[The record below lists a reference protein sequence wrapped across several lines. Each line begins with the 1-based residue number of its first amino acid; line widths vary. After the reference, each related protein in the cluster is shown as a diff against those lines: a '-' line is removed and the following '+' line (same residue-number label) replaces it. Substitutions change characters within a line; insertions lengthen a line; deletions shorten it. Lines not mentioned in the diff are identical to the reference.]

1 MSQWSDRLEL
11 YKDIG
16 NMELLGHHAL
26 LRSHSRIQ
34 HTYHYSAQ
42 ILGTMKV
49 ALKLALAALV
59 AVSCLAQEN
68 NAGKPTG
75 PAEGIPDDLKDP
87 EGPTHGITP
96 DMKVGDHTDFRFQ
109 LLS

>member
-1 MSQWSDRLEL
+1 MPCFVLTLESNTH
-11 YKDIG
+11 IIIP
-16 NMELLGHHAL
+16 H
-26 LRSHSRIQ
+26 
-34 HTYHYSAQ
+34 Q

-49 ALKLALAALV
+49 AFKLALAALV
-59 AVSCLAQEN
+59 AAGCLAQEN

-75 PAEGIPDDLKDP
+75 PVEGIPDDLKDP
-87 EGPTHGITP
+87 KGPTDGITP